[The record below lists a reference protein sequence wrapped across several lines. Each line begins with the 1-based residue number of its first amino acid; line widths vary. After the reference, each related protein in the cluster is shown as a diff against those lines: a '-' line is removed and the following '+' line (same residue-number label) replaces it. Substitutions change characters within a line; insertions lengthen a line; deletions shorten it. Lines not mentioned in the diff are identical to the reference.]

1 MEYARPMTTHIVL
14 LGDSIFDNAPYV
26 NGGPDVIAHLRRMI
40 PPGTKATLLA
50 RDGDMTRN
58 VTEQLRHLPSDATHL
73 IVSVGGN
80 DALAEARILSDRVRS
95 IAKALLMLS
104 SVREEFATGNRDMLD
119 AVMRRQRPT
128 AICSIYDGFV
138 NDEVQQRVNVT
149 ALSIFND
156 CITREAS
163 RRALPLI
170 DLRVICNEPQD
181 YANPIEPTVHGGAK
195 IARAIVKVVLGSE

>member
-1 MEYARPMTTHIVL
+1 LKHIVL

-26 NGGPDVIAHLRRMI
+26 NGGPDVITHLRRMI
-40 PPGTKATLLA
+40 PPGTMATLLA
-50 RDGDMTRN
+50 RDGDMTDN
-58 VTEQLRHLPSDATHL
+58 VAQQLRGLPRDATHL

-80 DALAEARILSDRVRS
+80 DALAEARILSERVRS
-95 IAKALLMLS
+95 VAEALLTLS
-104 SVREEFATGNRDMLD
+104 SVRKEFATGYRDMLD
-119 AVMRRQRPT
+119 SVMRWRRPT

-163 RRALPLI
+163 
-170 DLRVICNEPQD
+170 
-181 YANPIEPTVHGGAK
+181 GGGC
-195 IARAIVKVVLGSE
+195 R

>member
-1 MEYARPMTTHIVL
+1 MTHIVL

-40 PPGTKATLLA
+40 PPDTKATLLA
-50 RDGDMTRN
+50 RDGDMTRD
-58 VTEQLRHLPSDATHL
+58 VAEQLRHLPSDATHL

-95 IAKALLMLS
+95 VAEALLTLS
-104 SVREEFATGNRDMLD
+104 SVREEFATGYRDMLD
-119 AVMRRQRPT
+119 AVMRRQRPI
-128 AICSIYDGFV
+128 AICSIYDGFA
-138 NDEVQQRVNVT
+138 NDEMQQRVNVT

-163 RRALPLI
+163 RRGLPLI
-170 DLRVICNEPQD
+170 DLRVICDEPED
-181 YANPIEPTVHGGAK
+181 YANPIEPSVQGG
-195 IARAIVKVVLGSE
+195 